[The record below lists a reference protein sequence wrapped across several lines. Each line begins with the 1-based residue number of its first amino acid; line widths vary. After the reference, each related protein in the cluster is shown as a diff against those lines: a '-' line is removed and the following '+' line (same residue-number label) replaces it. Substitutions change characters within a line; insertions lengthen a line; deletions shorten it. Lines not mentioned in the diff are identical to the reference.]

1 MEEEDHFHS
10 TQLPSLIAALASA
23 TQGNRAVVISNPSLF
38 LSSLFCCTIVHT
50 LLYSLGACL

>member
-1 MEEEDHFHS
+1 MKEEDYFHS

-23 TQGNRAVVISNPSLF
+23 TQGNRAAVIGNPF
-38 LSSLFCCTIVHT
+38 LFCSTIVHT